1 MVDLGHEMLGHDN
14 PGPDPSRPDRLRPDR
29 SSPDRSS
36 PDRLPPQAPLGISV
50 GIGAAAV
57 VAAAFADAVVP
68 HRLVSLRWLLLTLVV
83 AGFAL
88 WAADTVA
95 TVIIAGLAFVL
106 ANGFLVN
113 HQGELS
119 WHGQADLW
127 RLAVLVVAAGLGLAL
142 GYARS
147 RRAARRRFVDLE
159 AWANGTVPSRYVGS
173 DEVAS

>member
-1 MVDLGHEMLGHDN
+1 MVDIGHEVLGHDN
-14 PGPDPSRPDRLRPDR
+14 PGPGMSRQGVSGRDR
-29 SSPDRSS
+29 SG

-68 HRLVSLRWLLLTLVV
+68 YRLGSLRWLLLTLVV

-95 TVIIAGLAFVL
+95 TVIVAGLAFVL

-113 HQGELS
+113 HRGELS

-127 RLAVLVVAAGLGLAL
+127 RLAVLAVAAGVGLAL
-142 GYARS
+142 GHARS
-147 RRAARRRFVDLE
+147 RQAARRRFVDLE
-159 AWANGTVPSRYVGS
+159 AWANGTVPSRYLGS